1 MAVITMSADSTTL
14 VLNGTAITDFA
25 EGDIVELNP
34 VNDLTGHI
42 NGSAGAVN
50 IHKRS
55 DAGVHDLV
63 VRVQKF
69 SASDVFL
76 NSARNQA
83 APVVFNGSVKEDFVR
98 DDTAGAESYILENGS
113 ITTQPSNVKNTTD
126 GNGMMEYTIRFRNAT
141 RNI

>member
-1 MAVITMSADSTTL
+1 MAVITMEADSTTL
-14 VLNGTAITDFA
+14 VLNGQAITDFA

-34 VNDLTGHI
+34 VNPLTSHV
-42 NGSAGAVN
+42 NGSSGAVN
-50 IHKRS
+50 INKRN
-55 DAGVHDLV
+55 DGGVHDLI

-76 NSARNQA
+76 NNASNQA
-83 APVVFNGSVKEDFVR
+83 APVVFNGSLKEDFTR
-98 DDTAGAESYILENGS
+98 DTTAGAESYVLENGS
-113 ITTQPSNVKNTTD
+113 FTTRPGNVKNNTD

>member
-14 VLNGTAITDFA
+14 VLNGVAITDFA

-34 VNDLTGHI
+34 ANDLTSHV
-42 NGSAGAVN
+42 NGAAGAVN
-50 IHKRS
+50 INKRA
-55 DAGVHDLV
+55 DAGVTDLV
-63 VRVQKF
+63 IRVQKF

-83 APVVFNGSVKEDFVR
+83 DPVVFNGSVKEDFTR
-98 DDTAGAESYILENGS
+98 DGTAGAESYILENGS
-113 ITTQPSNVKNTTD
+113 ITTQPSNVKSNTD